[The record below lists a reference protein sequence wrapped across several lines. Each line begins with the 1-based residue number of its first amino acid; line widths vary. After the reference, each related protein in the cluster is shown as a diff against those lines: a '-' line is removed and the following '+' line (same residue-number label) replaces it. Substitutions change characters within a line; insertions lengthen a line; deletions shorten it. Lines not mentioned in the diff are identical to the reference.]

1 MLVHS
6 NNQPGSNVT
15 ASTYSVMPRGK
26 AAISPKS
33 ESDPQFQPPAIMALQ
48 KYKNKVYEV
57 QSPYHHIAIWDHHDT
72 QEDDFRPNTLRS
84 VFIDRVLQSNVADE
98 EKYHESL
105 VHPAF
110 VGSSVPPKRVLVVG
124 GGGGTWVISP
134 VLHCGCLVKRIS

>member
-1 MLVHS
+1 
-6 NNQPGSNVT
+6 
-15 ASTYSVMPRGK
+15 
-26 AAISPKS
+26 
-33 ESDPQFQPPAIMALQ
+33 MALQ